1 MYTPYNIFNYNL
13 PNYQTGGAT
22 GKPDPGKFK
31 PGDLVEIGGE
41 KRIVKG
47 WDPVNGKYI
56 TEVSDGKTNVA
67 VDKSSVKKYKDR
79 GINIDFGNVGET
91 QYEDMQSAE
100 ATAGRFGDSTKNE
113 QGWKDTWKDIYPD
126 YNKLVESLPKKYRGN
141 VNPEVKK
148 FQQWLNETYIP
159 SNIKTINDQR
169 VKAGYKPLTT
179 DESKALENDLKA
191 DYGFDPSKTG
201 KGYDGKW
208 GTFTSSRR
216 PLNYTIDPA
225 ANSVTTTEDG
235 KNTAQQITKGTQGP
249 PGDIPEVGWF
259 PQDVNNL
266 YGALADWTGTKK
278 YMPWMPQADFQYYDP
293 TFYDPSRALANIN
306 EQTNIGVQ
314 GLNAYGS
321 PQGYAAGYNQMQG
334 KAAEQAANT
343 LGQYENLNVGIAND
357 AAKYNAEV
365 DTKQALYNAQKTGN
379 YYDQTTIANQ
389 QFDNATKQNRRN
401 TINAFNTSITN
412 MVDINNRNYLNPYE
426 YYIDSNSGGRIRFN
440 KNNVPSNLDDTYKA
454 DAQRREEQLAKFLGD
469 TKWSS
474 YDNDAKF
481 EIYDRLYPSEF
492 SPGSYRKPKGTN
504 PQQDDMY
511 MRMMQMM
518 MGSGTYPFG

>member
-1 MYTPYNIFNYNL
+1 MYTQYNMFYPEL
-13 PNYQTGGAT
+13 PKAQGGTETKVKDEVGDIIEVNGKKYKVVSINATT
-22 GKPDPGKFK
+22 GKPQIKLLDEKELRFVQYQDEKLKPASEKGWTVRKSKTPYDPYGAQKYDPKSGGYTYNNQPLDWNDFKERHKELIETELGIPYDQWEKQVKSPNKATREAATLKFQEGYNRWYKEATGEEYFSGDTEKLPYGKDSK
-31 PGDLVEIGGE
+31 PGIYTTSAPGLSKPKV
-41 KRIVKG
+41 
-47 WDPVNGKYI
+47 PSTI
-56 TEVSDGKTNVA
+56 TKT
-67 VDKSSVKKYKDR
+67 
-79 GINIDFGNVGET
+79 E
-91 QYEDMQSAE
+91 ED
-100 ATAGRFGDSTKNE
+100 
-113 QGWKDTWKDIYPD
+113 
-126 YNKLVESLPKKYRGN
+126 
-141 VNPEVKK
+141 
-148 FQQWLNETYIP
+148 
-159 SNIKTINDQR
+159 
-169 VKAGYKPLTT
+169 
-179 DESKALENDLKA
+179 
-191 DYGFDPSKTG
+191 
-201 KGYDGKW
+201 
-208 GTFTSSRR
+208 
-216 PLNYTIDPA
+216 
-225 ANSVTTTEDG
+225 
-235 KNTAQQITKGTQGP
+235 KNTAQQITAGKQGP

-306 EQTNIGVQ
+306 EQTNIGTQ
-314 GLNAYGS
+314 GLNAYGND
-321 PQGYAAGYNQMQG
+321 QAYAAGYNQMQG

-343 LGQYENLNVGIAND
+343 LGQYENLNVGVAND
-357 AAKYNAEV
+357 AARYNAEV

-401 TINAFNTSITN
+401 TINAFNTGITN
-412 MVDINNRNYLNPYE
+412 RAMANTLNYMNPYE
-426 YYIDSNSGGRIRFN
+426 YFIDPATGGIRFN

-492 SPGSYRKPKGTN
+492 SPGNYRKQKGSI

-518 MGSGTYPFG
+518 MGSGAYPG

>member
-1 MYTPYNIFNYNL
+1 MYTQYNMFYPEL
-13 PNYQTGGAT
+13 PKAQTDT
-22 GKPDPGKFK
+22 
-31 PGDLVEIGGE
+31 E
-41 KRIVKG
+41 
-47 WDPVNGKYI
+47 
-56 TEVSDGKTNVA
+56 TEVK
-67 VDKSSVKKYKDR
+67 DKVGDIIEHNGKKYKVI
-79 GINIDFGNVGET
+79 GINET
-91 QYEDMQSAE
+91 SGKPKLKLLDEKELRFVQYQDEKLKPALE
-100 ATAGRFGDSTKNE
+100 K
-113 QGWKDTWKDIYPD
+113 GWTVRKSKTPYDPYGTQTYDPKSGGYT
-126 YNKLVESLPKKYRGN
+126 YNKQPLDWNDFKERHKELIETELGVPYDEWEKQ
-141 VNPEVKK
+141 VKSPNKATREAATLK
-148 FQQWLNETYIP
+148 FQQGYNKWYKEATEEDYFSGDTEKLPYGKDSKPGIYTTSAP
-159 SNIKTINDQR
+159 GLSKPKT
-169 VKAGYKPLTT
+169 
-179 DESKALENDLKA
+179 
-191 DYGFDPSKTG
+191 
-201 KGYDGKW
+201 
-208 GTFTSSRR
+208 
-216 PLNYTIDPA
+216 PA
-225 ANSVTTTEDG
+225 TVTTTEGG
-235 KNTAQQITKGTQGP
+235 KNTAQQITTGIPGP

-321 PQGYAAGYNQMQG
+321 PQGYTAGYNQMQG

-379 YYDQTTIANQ
+379 YYDQVTIANQ
-389 QFDNATKQNRRN
+389 QKDNADKQNRRN
-401 TINAFNTSITN
+401 AITAFNTGMANSAMAN
-412 MVDINNRNYLNPYE
+412 NINFMNPNE
-426 YYIDSNSGGRIRFN
+426 YFMDPRTGRIRFN

-469 TKWSS
+469 DKWKG

-518 MGSGTYPFG
+518 MGSGAYPFG

>member
-1 MYTPYNIFNYNL
+1 MYTPYNIFNPEL
-13 PNYQTGGAT
+13 KKYQAAGVVTG
-22 GKPDPGKFK
+22 PDLKVGTVFVKDGRTYKVTALRSQTDF
-31 PGDLVEIGGE
+31 DVE
-41 KRIVKG
+41 
-47 WDPVNGKYI
+47 DI
-56 TEVSDGKTNVA
+56 TDKTNVA

-79 GINIDFGNVGET
+79 GIDIDFGNVGET
-91 QYEDMQSAE
+91 QYEDMQGAE
-100 ATAGRFGDSTKNE
+100 ATAGRFGDATKNE
-113 QGWKDTWKDIYPD
+113 QGFKDSWKGIYPD
-126 YNKLVESLPKKYRGN
+126 YDKLVESLPKRYTN
-141 VNPEVKK
+141 NINPEVKK
-148 FQQWLNETYIP
+148 FQKWINESYIP
-159 SNIKTINDQR
+159 NSIKTINEQR
-169 VKAGYKPLTT
+169 VKAGYKPFTA
-179 DESKALENDLKA
+179 DENKALQNDLIA
-191 DYGFDPSKTG
+191 DYGFDPSKKG
-201 KGYDGKW
+201 KGFDGKY
-208 GTFTSSRR
+208 GTVTSSKR

-306 EQTNIGVQ
+306 EQTNISAQ

-321 PQGYAAGYNQMQG
+321 GNAFAAALAAYQG

-401 TINAFNTSITN
+401 TINAFNTGITN
-412 MVDINNRNYLNPYE
+412 RAMANTLNYMNPYE
-426 YYIDSNSGGRIRFN
+426 YFMDPATGGIRFN

-454 DAQRREEQLAKFLGD
+454 DAQRREEQLSKFLGD

-518 MGSGTYPFG
+518 MGSGAYPG